1 MSVQPPGRIDEDPPH
16 DPRRQ
21 REDVHAIVPVD
32 VFGVDQTDIDLMDER
47 RGQRL
52 RGNSTVGGDTKRLG
66 T

>member
-1 MSVQPPGRIDEDPPH
+1 MSVQPPGRIDEDPH
-16 DPRRQ
+16 DACRQ

-32 VFGVDQTDIDLMDER
+32 VLGVDQTDIDLMDER